1 MSIFEKDNKIY
12 VFLSHSHHDYEKVR
26 VVRDLLEDGGFRPLM
41 FFLKCLEKDE
51 YNELTQTLIK
61 EEIDSRQRFVLC
73 KSKNANK
80 SKWVQFE
87 VDYIKKRQRPYET
100 VDLETSVDAQKRVL
114 LQFKRRSTVFLSYDF
129 SQREL
134 AYLTIQELNKN
145 DFETFEMM
153 SLPDTQKA
161 IYNAIEKASK
171 EGYVLFF
178 LDGTI
183 SKFMY
188 YEISYARKNN
198 GFIIPIVLSDTGLRE
213 LKELYRNY
221 PLRNLQSIDVRNIE
235 SPSTAAQIIVEK
247 LIQIDLNLNQ

>member
-1 MSIFEKDNKIY
+1 MSNSEKDNNIY

-51 YNELTQTLIK
+51 YDELTQTLIK

-73 KSKNANK
+73 KSNNANK

-100 VDLETSVDAQKRVL
+100 VDLDTSIDVQKRVL
-114 LQFKRRSTVFLSYDF
+114 LQFKRRSTVFLSYTLKQ
-129 SQREL
+129 SEL
-134 AYLTIQELNKN
+134 ADLTRQELNKN
-145 DFETFEMM
+145 DFETFDIKSFVFQEDI
-153 SLPDTQKA
+153 S
-161 IYNAIEKASK
+161 NAIEKASK

-183 SKFMY
+183 SKYMY

-198 GFIIPIVLSDTGLRE
+198 GFIIPIVLSDAGLRE
-213 LKELYRNY
+213 LEELYRNY
-221 PLRNLQSIDVRNIE
+221 PLRNFQSIDVRNIE
-235 SPSTAAQIIVEK
+235 SPSNTAQIIVEK
-247 LIQIDLNLNQ
+247 LIQIDMKLNQ

>member
-1 MSIFEKDNKIY
+1 MSNSEKDNNIY

-51 YNELTQTLIK
+51 YDELTQTLIK

-73 KSKNANK
+73 KSNNANK

-100 VDLETSVDAQKRVL
+100 VDLDTSIDVQKRVL
-114 LQFKRRSTVFLSYDF
+114 LQFKRRSTVFLSYLLKQ
-129 SQREL
+129 SEL
-134 AYLTIQELNKN
+134 ADLTRQELNKN
-145 DFETFEMM
+145 DFETFDIKSFVVQEDI
-153 SLPDTQKA
+153 S
-161 IYNAIEKASK
+161 NAIEKASK

-183 SKFMY
+183 SKYMY

-198 GFIIPIVLSDTGLRE
+198 GFIIPIVLSDAGLRE
-213 LKELYRNY
+213 LEELYRKY
-221 PLRNLQSIDVRNIE
+221 PLKNLQSIDVRNIE
-235 SPSTAAQIIVEK
+235 SPSNTAQIIVEK
-247 LIQIDLNLNQ
+247 LIQIDMKLNQ

>member
-1 MSIFEKDNKIY
+1 MSNSEKDNNIY

-51 YNELTQTLIK
+51 YDELTQTLIK

-73 KSKNANK
+73 KSNNANK

-100 VDLETSVDAQKRVL
+100 VDLDTSIDVQKRVL
-114 LQFKRRSTVFLSYDF
+114 LQFKRRSTVFLSYPLKQ
-129 SQREL
+129 SEL
-134 AYLTIQELNKN
+134 ADLTRQELNKN
-145 DFETFEMM
+145 DFETFDIKSFVFQEDI
-153 SLPDTQKA
+153 S
-161 IYNAIEKASK
+161 NAIEKASK

-183 SKFMY
+183 SKYMY

-198 GFIIPIVLSDTGLRE
+198 GFIIPIVLSDAGLRE
-213 LKELYRNY
+213 LEELYRNY

-235 SPSTAAQIIVEK
+235 SPSNTAQIIVEK
-247 LIQIDLNLNQ
+247 LIQIDMKLNQ